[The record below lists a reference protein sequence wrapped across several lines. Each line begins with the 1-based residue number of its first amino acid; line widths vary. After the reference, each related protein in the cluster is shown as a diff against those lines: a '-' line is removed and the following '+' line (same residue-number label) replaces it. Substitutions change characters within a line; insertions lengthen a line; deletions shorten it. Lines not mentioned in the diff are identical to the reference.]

1 MLVCVYLFSWRI
13 PGMCRWFVLKA
24 NKSFSWTIML
34 LMWANPEWDRL
45 SGPSLSTH
53 SFNSIC
59 FEAEILTLS
68 RSIEFVL
75 HYKRHFSH
83 DREAYYVGCLVF
95 FLPFLPGLSWESR
108 LFLNVS
114 AARSGLLSHSLDHS
128 ISWLMMCCF
137 ESRNWSLGTS
147 LVCSSWLGSGFKR
160 LLRRL
165 HTVQIVRF
173 DCRATH
179 RRIDHFDRSFIISVV
194 AFRKKYPCWVRS
206 VLVSPCSCPKKIR
219 RVHRGQ
225 SNHT

>member
-1 MLVCVYLFSWRI
+1 
-13 PGMCRWFVLKA
+13 
-24 NKSFSWTIML
+24 
-34 LMWANPEWDRL
+34 MWVNPEWDRL
-45 SGPSLSTH
+45 SGPSFSTH

-137 ESRNWSLGTS
+137 ESRNWSLGNS
-147 LVCSSWLGSGFKR
+147 LICSSWLGSGLKSTFAPSAYGSDSSVW
-160 LLRRL
+160 LSG
-165 HTVQIVRF
+165 HTPK
-173 DCRATH
+173 
-179 RRIDHFDRSFIISVV
+179 DRSFRSIVYNIGRRISEEISVLGQ
-194 AFRKKYPCWVRS
+194 KCPG
-206 VLVSPCSCPKKIR
+206 VSLFLSEKDQESSSWTK
-219 RVHRGQ
+219 
-225 SNHT
+225 